1 MVHERQIGQSAPIG
15 IRMTEDHREERP
27 GPEIGIRDVRTKDSR
42 VQKLDDRAEDDR
54 GPSTVTAATAVRLR
68 ESRPRMM
75 EVRDA
80 KK

>member
-15 IRMTEDHREERP
+15 IRMTKDHRKERP

-54 GPSTVTAATAVRLR
+54 GPSTVAAVFLR